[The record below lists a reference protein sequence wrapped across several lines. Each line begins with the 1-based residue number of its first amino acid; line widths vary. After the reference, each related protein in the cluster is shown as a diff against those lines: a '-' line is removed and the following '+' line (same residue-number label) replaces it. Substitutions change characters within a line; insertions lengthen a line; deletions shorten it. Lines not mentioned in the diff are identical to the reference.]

1 MSRALRQITTIG
13 NSLGVTLP
21 RELLDAYGLDKGALV
36 ELRPTREGLLIQ
48 PARIVSALSPE
59 GAVLAK
65 GIVRRYR
72 KAFDAMA
79 KDARKVA
86 GR

>member
-1 MSRALRQITTIG
+1 MTRALRQITTVG

-21 RELLDAYGLDKGALV
+21 RDLLQAYGLKKGALV

-48 PARIVSALSPE
+48 PARVVSALSPQ
-59 GAVLAK
+59 GAELAK
-65 GIVRRYR
+65 DIVRRYR

-79 KDARKVA
+79 KGHRAVG